1 MCGRTASSA
10 LFPVHRRRASRSA
23 HHTWD
28 SELATR
34 RHLKAF
40 RRNENLPLRNH
51 SNEMLTRMDHSGRKK
66 SKSSRTAIFA
76 LVGRADHFA
85 RRGIDLDRMGVSL
98 VVTRLQDAVTHATQS
113 GHRLRMRLSQ

>member
-1 MCGRTASSA
+1 VAA
-10 LFPVHRRRASRSA
+10 LPAVHCSPFIGDVRLDRRI
-23 HHTWD
+23 T
-28 SELATR
+28 LGTVNLQ
-34 RHLKAF
+34 HLKAF

-51 SNEMLTRMDHSGRKK
+51 SNEMPTRMDHSGRKR